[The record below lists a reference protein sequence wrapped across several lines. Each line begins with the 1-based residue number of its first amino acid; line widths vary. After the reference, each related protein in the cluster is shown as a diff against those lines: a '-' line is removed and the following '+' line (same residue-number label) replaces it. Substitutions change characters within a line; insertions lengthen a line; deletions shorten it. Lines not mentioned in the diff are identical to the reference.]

1 MFAGPSETVSFRMK
15 KYLTDDVIDWFGT
28 DVQFS
33 DEDEEAVTARVR
45 VNLQAM
51 RRWAVQYGP
60 HVRVL
65 SPESLADAVKLDIEN
80 AAAEYGLLPDHIQSS
95 EESHPCKQGN

>member
-1 MFAGPSETVSFRMK
+1 MFSGKSETVTFRMK
-15 KYLTDDVIDWFGT
+15 TYLINDVIDWFGT
-28 DVQFS
+28 DVAFS
-33 DEDEEAVTARVR
+33 DETEDEVTARVR

-65 SPESLADAVKLDIEN
+65 SPESLVNDVKHDISKTAEN
-80 AAAEYGLLPDHIQSS
+80 YQS
-95 EESHPCKQGN
+95 

>member
-1 MFAGPSETVSFRMK
+1 MFAGKSETVTFRMK
-15 KYLTDDVIDWFGT
+15 KYLINDVIDWFGT
-28 DVQFS
+28 DVIFS
-33 DEDEEAVTARVR
+33 DEDADSVTARVR

-65 SPESLADAVKLDIEN
+65 SPAGLVEEVKSDTIQAEEN
-80 AAAEYGLLPDHIQSS
+80 YKLKEDRIV
-95 EESHPCKQGN
+95 